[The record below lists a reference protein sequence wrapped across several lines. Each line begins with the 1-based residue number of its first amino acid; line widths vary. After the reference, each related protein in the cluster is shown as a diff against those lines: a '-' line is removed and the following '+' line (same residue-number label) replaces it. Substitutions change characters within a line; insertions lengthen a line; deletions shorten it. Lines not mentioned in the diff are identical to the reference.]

1 MNKIQKKTS
10 ENYHISIKSN
20 GRKFESE
27 GKTLEEALNKIK
39 ISGGVKVVSVIT
51 VKKGEKEIEKI
62 LSPHIAGKLFGDAS
76 PTMRIIALKK
86 ITELIGL

>member
-1 MNKIQKKTS
+1 MKT

-20 GRKFESE
+20 GRKHESE
-27 GKTLEEALNKIK
+27 GKTLEEAINKIK
-39 ISGGVKVVSVIT
+39 IAGGVKVVSVIT
-51 VKKGEKEIEKI
+51 VKKGEKTKEKL

-86 ITELIGL
+86 ITELVGL